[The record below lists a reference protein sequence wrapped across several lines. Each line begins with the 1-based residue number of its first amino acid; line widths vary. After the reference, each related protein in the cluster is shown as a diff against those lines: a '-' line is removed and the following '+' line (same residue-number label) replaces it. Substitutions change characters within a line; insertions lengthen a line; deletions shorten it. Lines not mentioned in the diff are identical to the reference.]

1 MMAIIGILNRLFK
14 FGLSQLDIWSGSLI
28 INLFLLP
35 EAMFLMGV
43 QLSYGLSLGL
53 IASEKLSYIK
63 QTILLNFLTVPI
75 LLFHL

>member
-28 INLFLLP
+28 INLLLLP